1 MNNKKLNKFLSIALF
16 FSFFISVFSF
26 QATAANEVDLYFF
39 WGDGCSYC
47 SNAKPFLE
55 KLKIEYPNLNIKSY
69 EIYNNE
75 DNRKL
80 FAALSDAYAEDIRG
94 VPAFFI
100 GNDGFA
106 GYAGSM
112 DNHIRQLVENCLI
125 NNCESP
131 IERLNKKVAAA
142 NINNQINNQ
151 NKKIDDDERLRLEN
165 EFIKSAA
172 IDYVKSSESVSF
184 WDKPMF
190 VFLSKLAIALSAVFI
205 FFIIMKK
212 RKK

>member
-1 MNNKKLNKFLSIALF
+1 MRIKKLNKFLSIILF
-16 FSFFISVFSF
+16 AFIFIFSF
-26 QATAANEVDLYFF
+26 QAIATNKVDMYFF

-55 KLKIEYPNLNIKSY
+55 KLKMEYPNLNIKSY

-80 FAALSDAYAEDIRG
+80 FAALSDVYDGDIRG

-125 NNCESP
+125 NNCDSP
-131 IERLNKKVAAA
+131 IEKLNKKAAVV
-142 NINNQINNQ
+142 NNNQ
-151 NKKIDDDERLRLEN
+151 NKKIDDNERLKLEN

-172 IDYVKSSESVSF
+172 IDYIKSSENVSF

-212 RKK
+212 RSK